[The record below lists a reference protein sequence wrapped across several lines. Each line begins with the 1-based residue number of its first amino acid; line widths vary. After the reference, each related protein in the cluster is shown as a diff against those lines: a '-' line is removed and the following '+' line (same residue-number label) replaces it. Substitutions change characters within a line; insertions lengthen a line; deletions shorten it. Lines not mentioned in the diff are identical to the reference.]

1 MEFSEYPVSGV
12 QTHLKRDAC
21 REAGKKEKH
30 FREDDAK
37 WKLMEGGNTP
47 RGKAEPGDE
56 EAGRDGSQ

>member
-1 MEFSEYPVSGV
+1 M
-12 QTHLKRDAC
+12 KREAC